1 MEEEMLISSAETHS
15 SEASSLIPDDTP
27 PRKPRP
33 FSAPASETAY
43 GLRENPKKTR
53 RALASLGDVP

>member
-1 MEEEMLISSAETHS
+1 MAALNTILTHS
-15 SEASSLIPDDTP
+15 SEASSLVPDDTP
-27 PRKPRP
+27 PRIPRP

-53 RALASLGDVP
+53 RAANYLNLESLVN